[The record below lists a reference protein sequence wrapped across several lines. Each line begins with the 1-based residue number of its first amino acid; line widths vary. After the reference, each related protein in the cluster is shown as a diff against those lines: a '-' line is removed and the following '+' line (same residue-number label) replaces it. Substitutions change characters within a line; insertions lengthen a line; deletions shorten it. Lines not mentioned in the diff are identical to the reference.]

1 MNRSVSIIA
10 SVENAATASA
20 CAATV
25 GTERCERRE
34 MLQPQ
39 AVVRNALTTGRES
52 VTVFLTDVGHGLLD
66 VSHSMLAM
74 VGLAVVAGALFMS
87 SQDELRDSL
96 EARAWGWLEARH
108 LARSGG
114 EDLAAVAETE
124 PSSAG
129 TPVNTSSTA
138 DLADLTRAQANVA
151 RWIVRRYHVA
161 PEPVARLVQESWT
174 VGQRTGIEPTLILS
188 VMAIE
193 SSFNPF
199 AQSPVGAQG
208 LMQVMTKV
216 HSDKYE
222 SYGGHLAAFDPVSN
236 LRVGVLVLKE
246 CIAKAGGLSDGL
258 RFYVGAGASDDDG
271 GYAAKVIAEQ
281 ELLKRVA
288 AGQNIPP
295 TTVPVIAK
303 VAPSPA
309 AAPAPVAAPAAA
321 AASESTAHV
330 AAPEQDALA
339 RPERE
344 RVALAP

>member
-1 MNRSVSIIA
+1 
-10 SVENAATASA
+10 
-20 CAATV
+20 
-25 GTERCERRE
+25 
-34 MLQPQ
+34 MLHPQ

-129 TPVNTSSTA
+129 VPVNTSSTA

-246 CIAKAGGLSDGL
+246 CIARAGGLSDGL
-258 RFYVGAGASDDDG
+258 RFYVGAGASEDDG

-295 TTVPVIAK
+295 TTVPVVAK
-303 VAPSPA
+303 AAPTPV
-309 AAPAPVAAPAAA
+309 AAPAPAVAPAAA
-321 AASESTAHV
+321 AASESTAH
-330 AAPEQDALA
+330 AGATEQDALA
-339 RPERE
+339 RPEHE
-344 RVALAP
+344 RVALAH

>member
-1 MNRSVSIIA
+1 
-10 SVENAATASA
+10 
-20 CAATV
+20 
-25 GTERCERRE
+25 

-74 VGLAVVAGALFMS
+74 VGLAVVAGALFMG

-114 EDLAAVAETE
+114 EDLAAVAETD
-124 PSSAG
+124 PASAG
-129 TPVNTSSTA
+129 PTNTSSTA

-208 LMQVMTKV
+208 LMQVMTKI

-281 ELLKRVA
+281 ALLKRVA
-288 AGQNIPP
+288 AGQNVPP
-295 TTVPVIAK
+295 TVVPIIAK
-303 VAPSPA
+303 
-309 AAPAPVAAPAAA
+309 AAPTPVATPVPATAPAT
-321 AASESTAHV
+321 AASESTAHA
-330 AAPEQDALA
+330 AAPEQDAKA
-339 RPERE
+339 QPERE
-344 RVALAP
+344 RVALAR

>member
-1 MNRSVSIIA
+1 
-10 SVENAATASA
+10 
-20 CAATV
+20 
-25 GTERCERRE
+25 

-52 VTVFLTDVGHGLLD
+52 VKVFLTDVGHGLLD

-74 VGLAVVAGALFMS
+74 VGLAVVAGALFMG

-114 EDLAAVAETE
+114 EDLAAVAETD
-124 PSSAG
+124 PTSAG
-129 TPVNTSSTA
+129 GPVNTSSTA

-258 RFYVGAGASDDDG
+258 RFYVGAGAGEDDG
-271 GYAAKVIAEQ
+271 GYAAKVMAEQ

-288 AGQNIPP
+288 AGQNVPP
-295 TTVPVIAK
+295 TVVPVVAK
-303 VAPSPA
+303 VVQTPV
-309 AAPAPVAAPAAA
+309 AAPAPVVAPAAA
-321 AASESTAHV
+321 AASESTAHA
-330 AAPEQDALA
+330 AAPEQDALTK
-339 RPERE
+339 PEHE
-344 RVALAP
+344 RVALAR

>member
-1 MNRSVSIIA
+1 
-10 SVENAATASA
+10 
-20 CAATV
+20 
-25 GTERCERRE
+25 
-34 MLQPQ
+34 MLHPQ
-39 AVVRNALTTGRES
+39 AVMRNALTTGRES

-87 SQDELRDSL
+87 SQDELRDSF

-129 TPVNTSSTA
+129 VPVNTSSTA

-246 CIAKAGGLSDGL
+246 CIARAGGLSDGL

-303 VAPSPA
+303 VAPAPA
-309 AAPAPVAAPAAA
+309 AAPAPVAAPAAT
-321 AASESTAHV
+321 AASESTAHA
-330 AAPEQDALA
+330 AAPEQEALA
-339 RPERE
+339 RPDHEH
-344 RVALAP
+344 VALAR

>member
-1 MNRSVSIIA
+1 
-10 SVENAATASA
+10 
-20 CAATV
+20 
-25 GTERCERRE
+25 

-74 VGLAVVAGALFMS
+74 VGLAVVAGALFMG
-87 SQDELRDSL
+87 SQDDLRDSL

-114 EDLAAVAETE
+114 EDLAAEAESDVDSTG
-124 PSSAG
+124 AG
-129 TPVNTSSTA
+129 PVNTSSTA
-138 DLADLTRAQANVA
+138 DPADLTRAQANVA

-174 VGQRTGIEPTLILS
+174 VGQRTGLEPTLILS

-208 LMQVMTKV
+208 LMQVMTKI

-246 CIAKAGGLSDGL
+246 CIAKAGGLAGGL
-258 RFYVGAGASDDDG
+258 RFYVGAGAGDDDG

-281 ELLKRVA
+281 GLLQRVA
-288 AGQNIPP
+288 SGQNVPP
-295 TTVPVIAK
+295 TVVPVLANVVPATAPAQAGVPVVTP
-303 VAPSPA
+303 VAP
-309 AAPAPVAAPAAA
+309 
-321 AASESTAHV
+321 AASESTAH
-330 AAPEQDALA
+330 AGEPEHDALA
-339 RPERE
+339 TPVRE
-344 RVALAP
+344 RVALAR

>member
-1 MNRSVSIIA
+1 
-10 SVENAATASA
+10 
-20 CAATV
+20 
-25 GTERCERRE
+25 

-52 VTVFLTDVGHGLLD
+52 VKVFLTDVGHGLLD

-124 PSSAG
+124 PAAAG

-246 CIAKAGGLSDGL
+246 CIARAGGLSDGL

-303 VAPSPA
+303 VAPTPA
-309 AAPAPVAAPAAA
+309 AAPAPAVAPAAA
-321 AASESTAHV
+321 AASESTAH
-330 AAPEQDALA
+330 AGATEQDALA
-339 RPERE
+339 RPADHE
-344 RVALAP
+344 RVALAH

>member
-1 MNRSVSIIA
+1 
-10 SVENAATASA
+10 
-20 CAATV
+20 
-25 GTERCERRE
+25 
-34 MLQPQ
+34 MLQPK

-52 VTVFLTDVGHGLLD
+52 VTMFLTDVGHGLLD

-87 SQDELRDSL
+87 SQDDVRDTL

-114 EDLAAVAETE
+114 EDLAAVAETD
-124 PSSAG
+124 PTSAG
-129 TPVNTSSTA
+129 PVNTTSTA
-138 DLADLTRAQANVA
+138 DPADLTRAQANVA

-208 LMQVMTKV
+208 LMQVMTKI

-246 CIAKAGGLSDGL
+246 CIAKGGSLSGGL
-258 RFYVGAGASDDDG
+258 RFYVGAGGGDDDG
-271 GYAAKVIAEQ
+271 GYAVKVIAEQ

-288 AGQNIPP
+288 AGQNVPP
-295 TTVPVIAK
+295 TVVPILANV
-303 VAPSPA
+303 
-309 AAPAPVAAPAAA
+309 APAPAVTPMSVPAVAPAA
-321 AASESTAHV
+321 AASESTAHA

-344 RVALAP
+344 RVALAR

>member
-1 MNRSVSIIA
+1 
-10 SVENAATASA
+10 
-20 CAATV
+20 
-25 GTERCERRE
+25 

-52 VTVFLTDVGHGLLD
+52 VKVFLTDVGHGLLD

-114 EDLAAVAETE
+114 EDLAAAAESE
-124 PSSAG
+124 PTSAG
-129 TPVNTSSTA
+129 PVNISSTA
-138 DLADLTRAQANVA
+138 DPADLTRAQANVA

-174 VGQRTGIEPTLILS
+174 VGQRTGIEPTLILA

-193 SSFNPF
+193 SSFNPI

-246 CIAKAGGLSDGL
+246 CIAKGGGLASGL
-258 RFYVGAGASDDDG
+258 HYYVGAGALDDDG
-271 GYAAKVIAEQ
+271 GYAVKVMAEQ

-288 AGQNIPP
+288 AGQNVPP
-295 TTVPVIAK
+295 TVVPI
-303 VAPSPA
+303 VANV
-309 AAPAPVAAPAAA
+309 APAPAATPAPTAPAP
-321 AASESTAHV
+321 AASESTAH
-330 AAPEQDALA
+330 ATATEQQDAQA
-339 RPERE
+339 QPDRE
-344 RVALAP
+344 RLALAH

>member
-1 MNRSVSIIA
+1 
-10 SVENAATASA
+10 
-20 CAATV
+20 
-25 GTERCERRE
+25 

-39 AVVRNALTTGRES
+39 AVVRKALTTGRES

-74 VGLAVVAGALFMS
+74 VGLAVVAGALFMAG
-87 SQDELRDSL
+87 QDDLRDTL

-114 EDLAAVAETE
+114 EDLAAVAESDAPAAGPAN
-124 PSSAG
+124 PSS
-129 TPVNTSSTA
+129 TTA

-161 PEPVARLVQESWT
+161 PEPIARLVQESWT
-174 VGQRTGIEPTLILS
+174 VGQRDGLEPTLILA
-188 VMAIE
+188 VMAVE

-216 HSDKYE
+216 HNDKYE
-222 SYGGHLAAFDPVSN
+222 AYGGHLAAFDPVSN

-246 CIAKAGGLSDGL
+246 CIGKAGGLEGGL
-258 RFYVGAGASDDDG
+258 HFYVGAGTSDDDG
-271 GYAAKVIAEQ
+271 GYASKVMAEH

-288 AGQNIPP
+288 AGQNVPP
-295 TTVPVIAK
+295 TVVPVVAK
-303 VAPSPA
+303 V
-309 AAPAPVAAPAAA
+309 APAPVATPVPAVAPAA
-321 AASESTAHV
+321 AASESTAH
-330 AAPEQDALA
+330 AMAPEQDAEA
-339 RPERE
+339 RSDRE
-344 RVALAP
+344 RVALAH

>member
-1 MNRSVSIIA
+1 
-10 SVENAATASA
+10 
-20 CAATV
+20 
-25 GTERCERRE
+25 

-74 VGLAVVAGALFMS
+74 VGLAVVAGALFMGRL
-87 SQDELRDSL
+87 DELRDSL

-124 PSSAG
+124 PTSSG
-129 TPVNTSSTA
+129 GPVNTSSTA

-258 RFYVGAGASDDDG
+258 RFYVGAGAGDDDG

-288 AGQNIPP
+288 AGQNVPP
-295 TTVPVIAK
+295 TIVPVVAK
-303 VAPSPA
+303 VAPAPA
-309 AAPAPVAAPAAA
+309 VVAPAPVVVPAAA
-321 AASESTAHV
+321 AASESTAH
-330 AAPEQDALA
+330 ADAPEQDAQA
-339 RPERE
+339 RTEHE
-344 RVALAP
+344 RVASAR

>member
-1 MNRSVSIIA
+1 
-10 SVENAATASA
+10 
-20 CAATV
+20 
-25 GTERCERRE
+25 

-39 AVVRNALTTGRES
+39 AVVRKALTTGRES

-74 VGLAVVAGALFMS
+74 VGLAVVAGALFMAG
-87 SQDELRDSL
+87 QDDLRDTL

-114 EDLAAVAETE
+114 EDLAAVAENDA
-124 PSSAG
+124 PAAG
-129 TPVNTSSTA
+129 PVNSSTTA

-161 PEPVARLVQESWT
+161 PEPIARLVQESWT
-174 VGQRTGIEPTLILS
+174 VGQRDGLEPTLILA
-188 VMAIE
+188 VMAVE

-216 HSDKYE
+216 HNDKYE
-222 SYGGHLAAFDPVSN
+222 AYGGHLAAFDPVSN

-246 CIAKAGGLSDGL
+246 CIGKAGGLEGGL
-258 RFYVGAGASDDDG
+258 HFYVGAGTSDDDG
-271 GYAAKVIAEQ
+271 GYASKVMAEH

-288 AGQNIPP
+288 AGQN
-295 TTVPVIAK
+295 VPATAPMMAV
-303 VAPSPA
+303 VAPVPA
-309 AAPAPVAAPAAA
+309 AAPAPAVAPAAT
-321 AASESTAHV
+321 AASDTTARLD
-330 AAPEQDALA
+330 APSVMHEAQAEADGA
-339 RPERE
+339 PVKQ
-344 RVALAP
+344 RVALAR

>member
-1 MNRSVSIIA
+1 
-10 SVENAATASA
+10 
-20 CAATV
+20 
-25 GTERCERRE
+25 

-74 VGLAVVAGALFMS
+74 VGLAVVAGALFMG

-114 EDLAAVAETE
+114 EDLAAVAETD
-124 PSSAG
+124 PTSAG
-129 TPVNTSSTA
+129 GPVNTSSTA

-258 RFYVGAGASDDDG
+258 RFYVGAGAGEDDG
-271 GYAAKVIAEQ
+271 GYAAKVMAEQ

-288 AGQNIPP
+288 AGQNVPP
-295 TTVPVIAK
+295 TIVPVVAK
-303 VAPSPA
+303 VAPAPA
-309 AAPAPVAAPAAA
+309 IVAPAPVVAPAAA
-321 AASESTAHV
+321 AASESTAHA
-330 AAPEQDALA
+330 AAPEQDALTK
-339 RPERE
+339 PDHE
-344 RVALAP
+344 RVALAR

>member
-1 MNRSVSIIA
+1 
-10 SVENAATASA
+10 
-20 CAATV
+20 
-25 GTERCERRE
+25 
-34 MLQPQ
+34 MLHPQ

-124 PSSAG
+124 PAAAG

-246 CIAKAGGLSDGL
+246 CIARAGGLSDGL

-303 VAPSPA
+303 VAPTPA
-309 AAPAPVAAPAAA
+309 TAPAPAVAPAAA
-321 AASESTAHV
+321 AASESTAH
-330 AAPEQDALA
+330 AGATEQDALA
-339 RPERE
+339 RPADHE
-344 RVALAP
+344 RVALAH

>member
-1 MNRSVSIIA
+1 
-10 SVENAATASA
+10 
-20 CAATV
+20 
-25 GTERCERRE
+25 
-34 MLQPQ
+34 
-39 AVVRNALTTGRES
+39 

-124 PSSAG
+124 PAAAG
-129 TPVNTSSTA
+129 VPVNTSSTA

-246 CIAKAGGLSDGL
+246 CIARAGGLSDGL
-258 RFYVGAGASDDDG
+258 RFYVGAGASEDDG

-295 TTVPVIAK
+295 TTVPVVAK
-303 VAPSPA
+303 AAPTPV
-309 AAPAPVAAPAAA
+309 AAPAPAVAPAAA
-321 AASESTAHV
+321 AASESTAH
-330 AAPEQDALA
+330 AGATEQDALA
-339 RPERE
+339 RPEHE
-344 RVALAP
+344 RVALAQ

>member
-1 MNRSVSIIA
+1 
-10 SVENAATASA
+10 
-20 CAATV
+20 
-25 GTERCERRE
+25 

-39 AVVRNALTTGRES
+39 AAVRNALATGRES

-114 EDLAAVAETE
+114 EDLAAAAESE
-124 PSSAG
+124 PTSAG
-129 TPVNTSSTA
+129 PINTSSTA
-138 DLADLTRAQANVA
+138 DPADLTRAQANVA

-246 CIAKAGGLSDGL
+246 CIAKAGGLAGGL
-258 RFYVGAGASDDDG
+258 HYYVGAGAMDDDG
-271 GYAAKVIAEQ
+271 GYAAKVMAEQ

-288 AGQNIPP
+288 AGQNVPP
-295 TTVPVIAK
+295 TVVPI
-303 VAPSPA
+303 VANV
-309 AAPAPVAAPAAA
+309 APAPVAAPVPAAPAA
-321 AASESTAHV
+321 AASESTAHA
-330 AAPEQDALA
+330 AAPEQQDAQA
-339 RPERE
+339 KPERE
-344 RVALAP
+344 RVALAH

>member
-1 MNRSVSIIA
+1 
-10 SVENAATASA
+10 
-20 CAATV
+20 
-25 GTERCERRE
+25 
-34 MLQPQ
+34 MLHPQ
-39 AVVRNALTTGRES
+39 AVVRKALTTGRES

-87 SQDELRDSL
+87 SQDELRDSF

-124 PSSAG
+124 PSAAG
-129 TPVNTSSTA
+129 VPVNTSSTA

-174 VGQRTGIEPTLILS
+174 VGQRTGIEPTLILA

-193 SSFNPF
+193 SSFNPI

-246 CIAKAGGLSDGL
+246 CIAKAGGLSGGL
-258 RFYVGAGASDDDG
+258 HYYVGAGALEDDG
-271 GYAAKVIAEQ
+271 GYAAKVMAEQ
-281 ELLKRVA
+281 DLLKRVA
-288 AGQNIPP
+288 AGQNVPP
-295 TTVPVIAK
+295 TVVPIVAN
-303 VAPSPA
+303 VAPAPAATPVPA
-309 AAPAPVAAPAAA
+309 AAPAA
-321 AASESTAHV
+321 AASESTAH
-330 AAPEQDALA
+330 ATAPEQQDAQA
-339 RPERE
+339 KPER
-344 RVALAP
+344 

>member
-1 MNRSVSIIA
+1 
-10 SVENAATASA
+10 
-20 CAATV
+20 
-25 GTERCERRE
+25 

-74 VGLAVVAGALFMS
+74 VGLAVVAGALFMG

-124 PSSAG
+124 PTSSG
-129 TPVNTSSTA
+129 GPVNTSSTA

-258 RFYVGAGASDDDG
+258 RFYVGAGAGDDDG

-288 AGQNIPP
+288 AGQNVPP
-295 TTVPVIAK
+295 TIVPVVAK
-303 VAPSPA
+303 VAPAPA
-309 AAPAPVAAPAAA
+309 VVAPAPVVVPAAA
-321 AASESTAHV
+321 AASESTAH
-330 AAPEQDALA
+330 ADAPEQDAQA
-339 RPERE
+339 RTEHE
-344 RVALAP
+344 RVASAR

>member
-1 MNRSVSIIA
+1 
-10 SVENAATASA
+10 
-20 CAATV
+20 
-25 GTERCERRE
+25 

-74 VGLAVVAGALFMS
+74 VGLAVVAGALFMG
-87 SQDELRDSL
+87 SQDELRDSF

-114 EDLAAVAETE
+114 EDLAAVAETD
-124 PSSAG
+124 PSSGGPA
-129 TPVNTSSTA
+129 NTSSTA
-138 DLADLTRAQANVA
+138 DLADLTRSQANVA

-216 HSDKYE
+216 HNDKYE
-222 SYGGHLAAFDPVSN
+222 AFGGNHAAFDPVTN
-236 LRVGVLVLKE
+236 LRVGVQVLKE
-246 CIAKAGGLSDGL
+246 CISRAGSLEAGLK
-258 RFYVGAGASDDDG
+258 FYVGAANLTEDG
-271 GYAAKVIAEQ
+271 GYAEKVLSEQNSLKLVANGKNVPLTRAILTSAPIAPKAE
-281 ELLKRVA
+281 V
-288 AGQNIPP
+288 
-295 TTVPVIAK
+295 
-303 VAPSPA
+303 PA
-309 AAPAPVAAPAAA
+309 ASITEPSAKADTERGA
-321 AASESTAHV
+321 
-330 AAPEQDALA
+330 QQIAL
-339 RPERE
+339 
-344 RVALAP
+344 LH

>member
-1 MNRSVSIIA
+1 
-10 SVENAATASA
+10 
-20 CAATV
+20 
-25 GTERCERRE
+25 

-39 AVVRNALTTGRES
+39 AVMRNALTTGRES

-87 SQDELRDSL
+87 SQDELRDSF

-129 TPVNTSSTA
+129 VPVNTSSTA

-246 CIAKAGGLSDGL
+246 CIARAGGLSDGL
-258 RFYVGAGASDDDG
+258 RFYVGAGASEDDG

-295 TTVPVIAK
+295 TTVPVVAK
-303 VAPSPA
+303 AAPTPV
-309 AAPAPVAAPAAA
+309 AAPAPAVAPAAA
-321 AASESTAHV
+321 AASESTAH
-330 AAPEQDALA
+330 AGATEQDALA
-339 RPERE
+339 RPEHE
-344 RVALAP
+344 RVALAH

>member
-1 MNRSVSIIA
+1 
-10 SVENAATASA
+10 
-20 CAATV
+20 
-25 GTERCERRE
+25 

-74 VGLAVVAGALFMS
+74 VGLAVVAGALFMG
-87 SQDELRDSL
+87 SQDDLRDSL

-114 EDLAAVAETE
+114 EDLAAEAEADLE
-124 PSSAG
+124 PSAAG
-129 TPVNTSSTA
+129 PVNTSSTA
-138 DLADLTRAQANVA
+138 DPADLTRAQANVA

-174 VGQRTGIEPTLILS
+174 VGQRTGLEPTLILS

-208 LMQVMTKV
+208 LMQVMTKI

-246 CIAKAGGLSDGL
+246 CIAKAGGLAGGL
-258 RFYVGAGASDDDG
+258 RFYVGAGSGDDDG

-281 ELLKRVA
+281 GLLQRVA
-288 AGQNIPP
+288 SGQNVPP
-295 TTVPVIAK
+295 NVVPILANVMPA
-303 VAPSPA
+303 A
-309 AAPAPVAAPAAA
+309 AAPAQVGTPVVTPAAP
-321 AASESTAHV
+321 AASESTAH
-330 AAPEQDALA
+330 ASDSEHDAGTQ
-339 RPERE
+339 PVRE
-344 RVALAP
+344 RVALAR

>member
-1 MNRSVSIIA
+1 
-10 SVENAATASA
+10 
-20 CAATV
+20 
-25 GTERCERRE
+25 

-52 VTVFLTDVGHGLLD
+52 VKVFLTDVGHGLLD

-87 SQDELRDSL
+87 SQDDLRDSL

-114 EDLAAVAETE
+114 EDLAAAAESE
-124 PSSAG
+124 PTSAG
-129 TPVNTSSTA
+129 PINTSSTA
-138 DLADLTRAQANVA
+138 DPADLTRAQANVA

-174 VGQRTGIEPTLILS
+174 VGQRTGIEPTLILA

-193 SSFNPF
+193 SSFNPI

-246 CIAKAGGLSDGL
+246 CIAKGGGLANGL
-258 RFYVGAGASDDDG
+258 HYYVGAGALDDDG
-271 GYAAKVIAEQ
+271 GYAAKVMAEQ

-288 AGQNIPP
+288 AGQNVPP
-295 TTVPVIAK
+295 TVVPMVAN
-303 VAPSPA
+303 VAPAPAATPAPA
-309 AAPAPVAAPAAA
+309 AAPAA
-321 AASESTAHV
+321 AASESTAHA
-330 AAPEQDALA
+330 AAPEQQDAQA
-339 RPERE
+339 KPERE
-344 RVALAP
+344 RVALAH

>member
-1 MNRSVSIIA
+1 
-10 SVENAATASA
+10 
-20 CAATV
+20 
-25 GTERCERRE
+25 

-39 AVVRNALTTGRES
+39 AVVRNALTTGKES

-74 VGLAVVAGALFMS
+74 VGLAVVAGALFMAG
-87 SQDELRDSL
+87 QDDLRDTL

-124 PSSAG
+124 PTSAG
-129 TPVNTSSTA
+129 VVNTSSTA
-138 DLADLTRAQANVA
+138 DPADLTRAQANVA

-161 PEPVARLVQESWT
+161 PEPIARLVQESWT
-174 VGQRTGIEPTLILS
+174 VGQRTGLEPTLILS
-188 VMAIE
+188 VMAVE

-208 LMQVMTKV
+208 LMQVMTKI

-246 CIAKAGGLSDGL
+246 CIARAGGLSGGL
-258 RFYVGAGASDDDG
+258 RFYVGAGSGEDDG
-271 GYAAKVIAEQ
+271 GYAAKVMAEQ
-281 ELLKRVA
+281 DLLKRVA

-295 TTVPVIAK
+295 TVVPIIAN
-303 VAPSPA
+303 V
-309 AAPAPVAAPAAA
+309 APAPVAAPVPAEAPA
-321 AASESTAHV
+321 TAASESTAHA
-330 AAPEQDALA
+330 AAPVQDAEA
-339 RPERE
+339 RPEHE
-344 RVALAP
+344 RVALAR